1 MAQNQVNAVETKKKV
16 FVPPMR
22 YPLTKLGCFETI
34 MNIVEL
40 THGLKDLPK
49 DVAKWIHDDVCSR
62 EFSYYGFI
70 PAPPSVDMVKQIIG
84 IDGYYLKLTTQ
95 KSGVNFIWH
104 DRDRNEFQFWGDYQ
118 NCIKAMNEIRY
129 RICKYVENAR
139 SYPEERPLDTVNVSI
154 MKNLIGKLAQTAI
167 AEPAIAEPAIF
178 DNDINP
184 NSAVCYEAHCT
195 VDASGR
201 LQVFAE
207 KHYPAI
213 PSASPALAVGL

>member
-1 MAQNQVNAVETKKKV
+1 MAQTQVNVVESKKKV

-22 YPLTKLGCFETI
+22 YPLQRLGCFETI

-49 DVAKWIHDDVCSR
+49 DIARAIEKDVCSR

-104 DRDRNEFQFWGDYQ
+104 DRDRNEFQFWGEYQ
-118 NCIKAMNEIRY
+118 SCIRAMNAIRY
-129 RICKYVENAR
+129 RICKYVDSAKVT
-139 SYPEERPLDTVNVSI
+139 DNVFV
-154 MKNLIGKLAQTAI
+154 MKNLIGKLAATAI
-167 AEPAIAEPAIF
+167 EPTVTKPTVVF
-178 DNDINP
+178 DNDVNP
-184 NSAVCYEAHCT
+184 DPMVCWEGHCI
-195 VDASGR
+195 VDDTGR
-201 LQVFAE
+201 WKIVDE
-207 KHYPAI
+207 KCYPAI

>member
-1 MAQNQVNAVETKKKV
+1 MAQTQVNVVESKKKV
-16 FVPPMR
+16 VVPPMR
-22 YPLTKLGCFETI
+22 YPLQRLGCFETI

-49 DVAKWIHDDVCSR
+49 DIARAIEKDVCSR

-104 DRDRNEFQFWGDYQ
+104 DRDRNEFQFWGEYQ
-118 NCIKAMNEIRY
+118 SCIRAMNAIRY
-129 RICKYVENAR
+129 RICKYV
-139 SYPEERPLDTVNVSI
+139 DGVKVTDNVSV
-154 MKNLIGKLAQTAI
+154 MKNLIGKLAASAI
-167 AEPAIAEPAIF
+167 DTKSTVVF
-178 DNDINP
+178 DNDVNP
-184 NSAVCYEAHCT
+184 DPMVCWEGHCI
-195 VDASGR
+195 VDESGR
-201 LQVFAE
+201 WKIIDE
-207 KHYPAI
+207 KRYPAI

>member
-1 MAQNQVNAVETKKKV
+1 MAQNQVNAVEMKTNKKV

-22 YPLTKLGCFETI
+22 YPLTKLSCFETI

-84 IDGYYLKLTTQ
+84 IDGYYLKMTT
-95 KSGVNFIWH
+95 KNTGVNFIWH
-104 DRDRNEFQFWGDYQ
+104 DREKNEFQFWGDYQ
-118 NCIKAMNEIRY
+118 NCIRAMNEIRY
-129 RICKYVENAR
+129 RICKYVDGAKV
-139 SYPEERPLDTVNVSI
+139 LDNMTV
-154 MKNLIGKLAQTAI
+154 MKNIIDKLAQTVI
-167 AEPAIAEPAIF
+167 AEPVIAEPVIAEPVIF

-195 VDASGR
+195 VDATGR

-207 KHYPAI
+207 KHYPT
-213 PSASPALAVGL
+213 LLGKV

>member
-1 MAQNQVNAVETKKKV
+1 MAQTQVNVVESKKKV

-22 YPLTKLGCFETI
+22 YPLQRLGCFETI

-49 DVAKWIHDDVCSR
+49 DIARAIEKDVCSR

-104 DRDRNEFQFWGDYQ
+104 DRDRNEFQFWGEYQ
-118 NCIKAMNEIRY
+118 SCIRAMNAIRY
-129 RICKYVENAR
+129 RICKYVESVR
-139 SYPEERPLDTVNVSI
+139 SYPEERPLDTVNVSV
-154 MKNLIGKLAQTAI
+154 MKNLIGKLAASAI
-167 AEPAIAEPAIF
+167 DTKPTVVF
-178 DNDINP
+178 DNDVNP
-184 NSAVCYEAHCT
+184 NPMVCWEGHCI
-195 VDASGR
+195 VDDDTGR
-201 LQVFAE
+201 WKIIDE
-207 KHYPAI
+207 KLYPATF
-213 PSASPALAVGL
+213 

>member
-49 DVAKWIHDDVCSR
+49 DVARAIEKDVCSR

-84 IDGYYLKLTTQ
+84 IDGYYLKVTT
-95 KSGVNFIWH
+95 KNTGVSFIWH
-104 DRDRNEFQFWGDYQ
+104 DRQKNEFQFWGDYQ
-118 NCIKAMNEIRY
+118 NCIRAMNEIRY
-129 RICKYVENAR
+129 RICKYVDGAKV
-139 SYPEERPLDTVNVSI
+139 LDNMTV
-154 MKNLIGKLAQTAI
+154 MKTLIDKLAISAPKPVIAESVIAESVI
-167 AEPAIAEPAIF
+167 AEPVIF

-195 VDASGR
+195 VDATGR

-207 KHYPAI
+207 KHYPT
-213 PSASPALAVGL
+213 LLGKV

>member
-1 MAQNQVNAVETKKKV
+1 MAQNQVNAVEMKKKV

-49 DVAKWIHDDVCSR
+49 DVARAIEKDVCSR

-118 NCIKAMNEIRY
+118 NCIRAMNEIRY
-129 RICKYVENAR
+129 RICKYVDGAK
-139 SYPEERPLDTVNVSI
+139 VSDNMSV
-154 MKNLIGKLAQTAI
+154 MKSLIDKLAQTVI
-167 AEPAIAEPAIF
+167 AEPVIF

-184 NSAVCYEAHCT
+184 NSAVCYEAHCN

-207 KHYPAI
+207 KHYTATF
-213 PSASPALAVGL
+213 